1 MVRSGAGDLAAIGY
15 VGIFRGII
23 MRNWQCVAS
32 GLAMGCAMALAAPA
46 LAQDGGGPSAE
57 EIGEAAGEVVLT
69 PLSDLNLRPERVPA
83 ILLDLDSPYQP
94 ISPRRCSTIGAEV
107 TALTEVLGPDADE
120 VQPDRNRTLE
130 RVQRGA
136 SSIVGGVIPFR
147 GLVRELSGAR
157 DRERRLLELHVRG
170 VARRAYLKGL
180 ATALGCRPPAA
191 PLPYVAPAA
200 E

>member
-1 MVRSGAGDLAAIGY
+1 MRVRH
-15 VGIFRGII
+15 FT
-23 MRNWQCVAS
+23 AS
-32 GLAMGCAMALAAPA
+32 VLAMGCAVSLASPA

-69 PLSDLNLRPERVPA
+69 PLSDLNLRPERVPD
-83 ILLDLDSPYQP
+83 ILLEIDSPYQP

-107 TALTEVLGPDADE
+107 TALTAALGPDADE
-120 VQPDRNRTLE
+120 VQPDRDETLE

-136 SSIVGGVIPFR
+136 SSIVGGIIPFR
-147 GLVRELSGAR
+147 SLVRELSGAR

-191 PLPYVAPAA
+191 PQPYVAPDS